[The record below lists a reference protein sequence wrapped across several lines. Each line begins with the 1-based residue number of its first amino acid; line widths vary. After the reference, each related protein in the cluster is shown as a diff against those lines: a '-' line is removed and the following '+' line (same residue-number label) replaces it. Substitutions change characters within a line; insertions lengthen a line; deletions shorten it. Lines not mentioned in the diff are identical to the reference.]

1 VPPIYL
7 SIFAVALTAVA
18 AVEELRRRGRTHC
31 QLKQLAVE
39 GHLHFSAHDQLRLAD
54 RVAAVFPVPGAAHVR
69 VVDLLYGSQ
78 GGSHR
83 YVFTAQYTIG
93 AVRSK
98 KRVRR
103 AATLSEPR
111 DRAPGQCCQVRLA
124 TGTLP
129 IVEQY
134 RELLS

>member
-1 VPPIYL
+1 M
-7 SIFAVALTAVA
+7 FAVALTLVA
-18 AVEELRRRGRTHC
+18 AAAQFQRRGRTHC
-31 QLKQLAVE
+31 QLKRLAVE
-39 GHLHFSAHDQLRLAD
+39 RHLHFSAHDQLRLAD
-54 RVAAVFPVPGAAHVR
+54 RVAAAFPVPGAANVR

-78 GGSHR
+78 GGFHR
-83 YVFTAQYTIG
+83 YVFTAQYTVG

>member
-1 VPPIYL
+1 
-7 SIFAVALTAVA
+7 
-18 AVEELRRRGRTHC
+18 
-31 QLKQLAVE
+31 
-39 GHLHFSAHDQLRLAD
+39 
-54 RVAAVFPVPGAAHVR
+54 VR

-78 GGSHR
+78 GGFHR
-83 YVFTAQYTIG
+83 YVFTAQYTVG

-103 AATLSEPR
+103 AATFDEPR
-111 DRAPGQCCQVRLA
+111 DRSASPCCVIKLA

-129 IVEQY
+129 LLEQY